1 VRQHLQRL
9 RAQRLR
15 IPFDI
20 TELMHRPIL
29 QISGAQIE
37 KRVKRAVDP
46 TQS

>member
-1 VRQHLQRL
+1 
-9 RAQRLR
+9 
-15 IPFDI
+15 
-20 TELMHRPIL
+20 MHRPIL